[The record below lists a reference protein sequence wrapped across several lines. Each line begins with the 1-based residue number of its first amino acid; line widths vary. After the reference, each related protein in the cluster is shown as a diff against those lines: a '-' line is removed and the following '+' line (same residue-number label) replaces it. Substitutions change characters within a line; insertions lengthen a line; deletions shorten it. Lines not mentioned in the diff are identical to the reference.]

1 MPRRKTKNKQ
11 LKIDLKTNHKLRSK
25 INQQLILKRIFY
37 PQKLEMILN
46 KVEEIEQEINRD
58 DLIYKA
64 GNRKG

>member
-1 MPRRKTKNKQ
+1 M
-11 LKIDLKTNHKLRSK
+11 KIDLKTNHKPRSK

-64 GNRKG
+64 GNRKGWNILFLIF